1 MNNNKYFSLKRFSR
15 LLKKEAHINIKRDLL
30 IIVAMYSLYTIV
42 MALVFEF
49 GEGDYSKEVIENL
62 HFVTFTVMFF
72 TAGYFITSFSFIELR
87 DKMKSHF
94 YLLTPGSNFE
104 KFTVNLFISF
114 IAYILF
120 MIISYYLYSQTF
132 NWLVF
137 KIYNIQFSPLDLLS
151 DEFGIVINIFIIA
164 HSIFLLGSLSFKK
177 FPILFTPIAC
187 VVIII
192 ILSFYNELVEK
203 IVFAGMDINDKISDL
218 DFNNFFARYK
228 LFAKAISFYV
238 FPIILWFT
246 AYIKLNEKEY

>member
-1 MNNNKYFSLKRFSR
+1 M
-15 LLKKEAHINIKRDLL
+15 
-30 IIVAMYSLYTIV
+30 
-42 MALVFEF
+42 
-49 GEGDYSKEVIENL
+49 
-62 HFVTFTVMFF
+62 
-72 TAGYFITSFSFIELR
+72 
-87 DKMKSHF
+87 
-94 YLLTPGSNFE
+94 
-104 KFTVNLFISF
+104 
-114 IAYILF
+114 
-120 MIISYYLYSQTF
+120 
-132 NWLVF
+132 
-137 KIYNIQFSPLDLLS
+137 LS

-177 FPILFTPIAC
+177 FQILFTPIAC